1 MSDLQGFTADKTVE
15 PTHPQY
21 TNLGLGQ
28 GTFDQLMLAVQHH
41 LDTQFNQN
49 RITGPQYA
57 EVYVQSVQAAMTS
70 ATQYLLGILFS
81 DQQRA
86 KLEAEASL
94 IAKQEDKIDADIR
107 LVELE
112 ELKLKYEMEYLY
124 PLRKQELEATVAN
137 LQKQGELIDNQIL
150 KIAAE
155 ISLMAA
161 QEILTGKQGE
171 KIDAEIANLLKQAD
185 LIDQQ
190 ILKMQ
195 QEVLYMQA
203 KVKTEN
209 ANTIESAAE
218 ANSLIGK
225 QKSLLTAQKY
235 AFSGDIKTKL
245 AKMEADYAGLH
256 QGIVED
262 PNQNA
267 LLTSNVKDRMSTAL
281 SVGNTIEGV

>member
-1 MSDLQGFTADKTVE
+1 
-15 PTHPQY
+15 
-21 TNLGLGQ
+21 
-28 GTFDQLMLAVQHH
+28 
-41 LDTQFNQN
+41 
-49 RITGPQYA
+49 
-57 EVYVQSVQAAMTS
+57 
-70 ATQYLLGILFS
+70 
-81 DQQRA
+81 
-86 KLEAEASL
+86 
-94 IAKQEDKIDADIR
+94 
-107 LVELE
+107 
-112 ELKLKYEMEYLY
+112 
-124 PLRKQELEATVAN
+124 
-137 LQKQGELIDNQIL
+137 
-150 KIAAE
+150 
-155 ISLMAA
+155 MAA

-171 KIDAEIANLLKQAD
+171 KIDAEIANLLKQAE

-209 ANTIESAAE
+209 ANTVDSAAE
-218 ANSLIGK
+218 AGSLIGK

-262 PNQNA
+262 PSQNA
-267 LLTSNVKDRMSTAL
+267 LLTSDVKNRMSAAF